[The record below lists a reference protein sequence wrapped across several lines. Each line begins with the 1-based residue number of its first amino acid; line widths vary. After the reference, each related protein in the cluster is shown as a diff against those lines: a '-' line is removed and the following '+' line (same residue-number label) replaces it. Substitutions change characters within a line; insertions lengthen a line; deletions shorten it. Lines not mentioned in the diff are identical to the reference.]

1 MTLTDTHTHIYLDQ
15 FDEDRNEMMQRAM
28 DAGVERFFLP
38 NIDLSS
44 IGAVKDLAANWPG
57 KVWPMMGL
65 HPCSVQENWSEVL
78 DDIEKELRA
87 ENYVAVGEIGID
99 LYWDKSTLPWQVE
112 AFKRQI
118 AWAKQMDLPIV
129 IHCRDSFDEIFEIL
143 EETQDG
149 TLRGVLHCFTGNEA
163 QALRTVELGMML
175 GLGGVL
181 TFKNSGVDRAVG
193 AIPMEHIVL
202 ETDSPYLAP
211 TPHRGKR
218 NESGY
223 VRLVAEKLASVKG
236 ISLEEVAEATT
247 ANSKRLFGV

>member
-1 MTLTDTHTHIYLDQ
+1 
-15 FDEDRNEMMQRAM
+15 MMQRAM

-118 AWAKQMDLPIV
+118 AWSKEMDLPIV
-129 IHCRDSFDEIFEIL
+129 IHCRDSFDEIFEVL

>member
-1 MTLTDTHTHIYLDQ
+1 
-15 FDEDRNEMMQRAM
+15 MMQRAM

-129 IHCRDSFDEIFEIL
+129 IHCRDSFDEILEIL